1 MSDQVSRP
9 FLASRVDA
17 CGVLANDAVSRMP
30 QLGPTLALNGT
41 GTPCVSSHT
50 VSIAP
55 AAPHTTW
62 KSAARATVAVAPS
75 RMRPGELGVC
85 RYECTPAIVTPA
97 ICPAVLVMSGT
108 FVVLAHA
115 PAAGVQ
121 LPPTGSTVFSLAAPA
136 HQRGPLRAEFSGM
149 RSEEHT
155 SELQSRENLV

>member
-1 MSDQVSRP
+1 MSDHVSRP

-17 CGVLANDAVSRMP
+17 CGVLANDAWFRMP
-30 QLGPTLALNGT
+30 QLAPTRASKGT
-41 GTPCVSSHT
+41 ETPCVSSHT

-121 LPPTGSTVFSLAAPA
+121 LPPTGDRKSV
-136 HQRGPLRAEFSGM
+136 
-149 RSEEHT
+149 
-155 SELQSRENLV
+155 V